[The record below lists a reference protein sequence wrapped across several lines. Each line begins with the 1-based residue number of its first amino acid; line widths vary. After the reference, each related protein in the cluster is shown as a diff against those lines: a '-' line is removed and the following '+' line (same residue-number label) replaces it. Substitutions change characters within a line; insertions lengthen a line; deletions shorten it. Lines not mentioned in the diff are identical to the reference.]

1 MNNKVVINTYLATV
15 EPKINEANRKNR
27 DRVMDTKSI
36 LMVARWEGA

>member
-1 MNNKVVINTYLATV
+1 MNNNMAKKTHLSTV
-15 EPKINEANRKNR
+15 ETKINEANRKNR